1 MQEAEEAR
9 SRLAFEE
16 LLVLQLRLLL
26 QRTSA
31 QCALA
36 PLPCPALHLAQCICM
51 LRAIGLDRA
60 DCHHGHASLRPHSA
74 QVDAQVVCQHQ
85 AHASEGRL
93 MQCYRS
99 GRQRP

>member
-1 MQEAEEAR
+1 MRSRHVPGSEQEAEAAR

-36 PLPCPALHLAQCICM
+36 PLPCTALRLAHCICM
-51 LRAIGLDRA
+51 LHATWLGVCYMICRV
-60 DCHHGHASLRPHSA
+60 HASLR
-74 QVDAQVVCQHQ
+74 
-85 AHASEGRL
+85 
-93 MQCYRS
+93 RS
-99 GRQRP
+99 

>member
-1 MQEAEEAR
+1 MSPGSAQEAEAAR

-36 PLPCPALHLAQCICM
+36 PLPCHSSPPGALHL
-51 LRAIGLDRA
+51 
-60 DCHHGHASLRPHSA
+60 HAARHLAWSVLI
-74 QVDAQVVCQHQ
+74 
-85 AHASEGRL
+85 
-93 MQCYRS
+93 
-99 GRQRP
+99 